1 MKVIYLIL
9 ENNIMPLSVLNQI
22 KAYRD
27 LNKEKPA
34 GVFAQIKK
42 TNTPAVVNTPTTVS
56 SIAQPTGVFAQLNRG
71 SEQTAV
77 ATPAATGP
85 SVFQQL
91 GR

>member
-1 MKVIYLIL
+1 
-9 ENNIMPLSVLNQI
+9 MPLSVLNQI

-42 TNTPAVVNTPTTVS
+42 TNTPTAAVNTPTTVS
-56 SIAQPTGVFAQLNRG
+56 SIAQSAGVFAQINRG
-71 SEQTAV
+71 SEHAAV
-77 ATPAATGP
+77 ATPTATGP